1 MGDGVIVLEIFLA
14 AFAVIGFYSVL
25 RLIGELIFPYDYIDV
40 AVRLYD
46 KEQIER
52 LDVILDVAASRSS
65 RRRGEG
71 LVVLISSHLM
81 TGAMGY
87 GEVLRPE
94 LEALLRSYGADCFVV
109 DIEKSD
115 IDKQAHK

>member
-1 MGDGVIVLEIFLA
+1 MGDGVIILEVILA
-14 AFAVIGFYSVL
+14 AFAVIGFYCAL
-25 RLIGELIFPYDYIDV
+25 KMIGELIFPYDYLDV
-40 AVRLYD
+40 AVRIYD
-46 KEQIER
+46 EEQIAR
-52 LDVILDVAASRSS
+52 LDMILDVAASKSS

-71 LVVLISSHLM
+71 IVVLISSHLM

-109 DIEKSD
+109 DLGREQKD
-115 IDKQAHK
+115 

>member
-1 MGDGVIVLEIFLA
+1 MGDGVIVLEIILA

-25 RLIGELIFPYDYIDV
+25 KLIGELIFPYDYLDV
-40 AVRLYD
+40 AVRIYD
-46 KEQIER
+46 EEQIER
-52 LDVILDVAASRSS
+52 LDVILDVAASKSS

-71 LVVLISSHLM
+71 IVVLISSHLM

-109 DIEKSD
+109 DLGRED
-115 IDKQAHK
+115 EN